1 MRSEMSLEVL
11 RSLGWGLVNAS
22 AHAAVLGC
30 MVLAVRSC
38 LRRHLSPNWRLALG
52 AVVLVRLVWPWEISS
67 SVSLFNVTASL
78 MPPMNAWSVPI
89 QGWAVFLGIWAVGV
103 AFRARLVIRDGVRV
117 RRWIARSRPVDPL
130 GARLWNE
137 VLQDTPRCLRRI
149 PVRQSSDVA
158 GPCVVGLIRPCLL
171 LPPDLAGRLSEQEIR
186 LVLLHEAAHLRRW
199 DLVFNGLL
207 EVVHAIHWFNP
218 VVDHVLRRWRE
229 DREEACDLHALSAPR
244 VDRVQ
249 YGRVLLK
256 CLDRSPGGLPVAAA
270 LGWRGQAATAPRSL
284 VHRVEAIARFSPA
297 RRTWLAGGCTLLAV
311 GLLGLTD
318 PEPLPPR
325 RVWLLRPG
333 ATLELP
339 PAWSGNRIA

>member
-1 MRSEMSLEVL
+1 MRSEMIPEVL
-11 RSLGWGLVNAS
+11 RSLGWGLVSAS

-30 MVLAVRSC
+30 MVLSVRSG

-52 AVVLVRLVWPWEISS
+52 AVVMARLVWPWEISS

-78 MPPMNAWSVPI
+78 LPPLNAWSVPI
-89 QGWAVFLGIWAVGV
+89 QAWTVFLGTWAVG
-103 AFRARLVIRDGVRV
+103 FTLRAGLVLRDGFRV
-117 RRWIARSRPVDPL
+117 RGWIARSRPVAPF
-130 GARLWNE
+130 GARLWDE
-137 VLQDTPRCLRRI
+137 VLRDGPRFLRRI

-171 LPPDLAGRLSEQEIR
+171 LPPDFSERLSEQEVR

-199 DLVFNGLL
+199 DPILNGLL
-207 EVVHAIHWFNP
+207 EVVHAMHWFNP
-218 VVDHVLRRWRE
+218 VVGRVLRCWRE
-229 DREEACDLHALSAPR
+229 DREEACDLHALAAPR

-256 CLDRSPGGLPVAAA
+256 CLDRSPSGLPAAAA
-270 LGWRGQAATAPRSL
+270 LGWRGATANAPRSL
-284 VHRVEAIARFSPA
+284 VHRVEAIARFSPG

-311 GLLGLTD
+311 VLLGLTD

-339 PAWSGNRIA
+339 PGWMGNRLA